1 VRRVLVAGE
10 INVDFVLHG
19 YTEFPVPGR
28 EVLVR
33 DFAMVMGS
41 ASAIMAMGLARLG
54 TPVAFV
60 GRVGEDVFGRF
71 CLEQLEGRGIDTTR
85 VIRGG
90 GHKTGLTVAIT
101 HPLDR
106 ALVTYLGAI
115 GALRGEDVPTSSLS
129 GFHHLHSSSF
139 FFQEG
144 LRPDFPDLFAR
155 AGAAGLTTSLDTGY
169 DSHEEWDG
177 GLRETLA
184 HTDLFFP
191 NEIELEKIT
200 GTSDPVEGIRR
211 LENGRTRV
219 VAKLGAQ
226 GALTLEAGEVVRVPA
241 YPVETVDTTGAGD
254 SFNAGFLHAWL
265 AGAPALDCLRLGA
278 ACGAL
283 STLGL
288 GGTAAQPT
296 LAEAEALTAA
306 PRP

>member
-1 VRRVLVAGE
+1 
-10 INVDFVLHG
+10 
-19 YTEFPVPGR
+19 
-28 EVLVR
+28 
-33 DFAMVMGS
+33 MVMGS
-41 ASAIMAMGLARLG
+41 ATAIMGMGLARLG

-60 GRVGEDVFGRF
+60 GRVGEDAFGRF
-71 CLEQLEGRGIDTTR
+71 CLEQLASRGIDLSR

-90 GHKTGLTVAIT
+90 GVQTGLTVAIT

-115 GALRGEDVPTSSLS
+115 AALTGEDVPTASMA
-129 GFHHLHSSSF
+129 GFHHLHCSSF

-155 AGAAGLTTSLDTGY
+155 AQAAGLTTSLDTGY
-169 DSHEEWDG
+169 DSHEQWDG
-177 GLRETLA
+177 GLRATLE

-191 NEIELEKIT
+191 NEVELAAIA
-200 GTSDPVEGIRR
+200 GCRDPVEGMRR
-211 LENGRTRV
+211 LANGRTRV
-219 VAKLGAQ
+219 VAKLGAE
-226 GALTLEAGEVVRVPA
+226 GAMTLEKGEVVHVPA
-241 YPVETVDTTGAGD
+241 FPVKTVDTTGAGD

-265 AGAPALDCLRLGA
+265 QGAPVVECLRLGA

-296 LAEAEALTAA
+296 LAEAENLVRS
-306 PRP
+306 RP